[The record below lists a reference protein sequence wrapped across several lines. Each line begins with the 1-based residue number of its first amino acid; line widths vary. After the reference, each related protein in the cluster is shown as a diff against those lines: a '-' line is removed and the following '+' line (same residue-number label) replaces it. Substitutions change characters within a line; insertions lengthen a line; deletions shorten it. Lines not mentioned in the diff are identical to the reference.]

1 MMVAKYISDDS
12 VRCIFSHPL
21 FVIVFQKFTLANNNN
36 VHFCHNYVNKCSR
49 VYFSK
54 HSGLVGI
61 ILLTELFFAE
71 LLKIMKFFNSI
82 HDLLYNIYEI
92 NFKIAVIM

>member
-1 MMVAKYISDDS
+1 MVAKYISDDS

-36 VHFCHNYVNKCSR
+36 VHFCHNYVNKWSR

-71 LLKIMKFFNSI
+71 LLKFMK
-82 HDLLYNIYEI
+82 LLNELQIITINIYEF
-92 NFKIAVIM
+92 NFKIAIIM

>member
-1 MMVAKYISDDS
+1 MVAKYISDDS

-21 FVIVFQKFTLANNNN
+21 FVIAFQKFTLANNNN
-36 VHFCHNYVNKCSR
+36 VHFCHNYVNKRSR

-71 LLKIMKFFNSI
+71 FLKIMKFFNSI

-92 NFKIAVIM
+92 NLKIAVIM